1 VGIAHL
7 FYLNINSY
15 LLRRIYMKFSIFIKA
30 VFMVSSMFSSY
41 YSSACSNGDDLP
53 WKVISL
59 HPDPFVSGKCYPVR
73 IELPYRYRNEV
84 LTKAYVRFL
93 PEGYVKP
100 FSSDKVYKYSNLG
113 EDDAH
118 FEAELNI
125 VNDEDKAISSINMCL
140 SINVAATTM
149 LNVIYEID
157 RANYKAG
164 QSFPACGP
172 TLYSIVGISKKM
184 KESTSSN
191 K

>member
-1 VGIAHL
+1 
-7 FYLNINSY
+7 
-15 LLRRIYMKFSIFIKA
+15 MTFSVFIKNVVIVLS
-30 VFMVSSMFSSY
+30 VFASC
-41 YSSACSNGDDLP
+41 YSSACSNGEDLP

-73 IELPYRYRNEV
+73 IELPYKYRNEI

-93 PEGYVKP
+93 PEGYAKP
-100 FSSDKVYKYSNLG
+100 FSTDKVYKYSNLG
-113 EDDAH
+113 EEDAH

-125 VNDEDKAISSINMCL
+125 VNDEDHTTSYVNMCL

-157 RANYKAG
+157 RTNYKAG

-184 KESTSSN
+184 KESTSSH